1 MSVSPGILLVPVERA
16 GADASEE
23 EELDEEPRPAA
34 RRARR
39 RALQLVFRRFG
50 VGEDRGG
57 GCDGDDASVCDFI
70 SFCFCLIFF
79 IGAG

>member
-1 MSVSPGILLVPVERA
+1 MSVSSGVLLVPVERT
-16 GADASEE
+16 GANASEE
-23 EELDEEPRPAA
+23 EELDEEPRTAA

-39 RALQLVFRRFG
+39 GALQLVFRRFG

-57 GCDGDDASVCDFI
+57 GCDGDDAGVCVILFR
-70 SFCFCLIFF
+70 FVFELFF